1 MFDTASVASLA
12 KHQPVAELEDVAV
25 ATTRDQSTVLHG
37 PSFYTAPT
45 HTPMASPRQLADRG
59 VAVVVSDVLRRRRP
73 GNMCAVTLVRRWWP
87 IVAFIAAA
95 LALQTILL
103 REYDAHGHAAAHLS
117 SAKVVFFGSALIA
130 IVLWSTPSARRYP
143 DVWIAC
149 GAWIAALVGVAIGNL
164 RVVDAIGGADW
175 TDEQA
180 DALGAGLRGFE
191 SGHDLSEISSWLGIA
206 AAIVLTMVLVIRR
219 QVGTG
224 VAIGAVVF
232 SLVFPRWIIPGAG
245 VLIVAVALC
254 IARGR
259 RPQVAT

>member
-1 MFDTASVASLA
+1 
-12 KHQPVAELEDVAV
+12 
-25 ATTRDQSTVLHG
+25 
-37 PSFYTAPT
+37 
-45 HTPMASPRQLADRG
+45 
-59 VAVVVSDVLRRRRP
+59 
-73 GNMCAVTLVRRWWP
+73 MCAVTLVRRWWP
-87 IVAFIAAA
+87 IIAFVAAA
-95 LALQTILL
+95 LALQAILL

-117 SAKVVFFGSALIA
+117 SAKVVIFGSALIA

-180 DALGAGLRGFE
+180 DVLGAGLRGFE
-191 SGHDLSEISSWLGIA
+191 SGHDLSEISSWLGVA
-206 AAIVLTMVLVIRR
+206 A
-219 QVGTG
+219 
-224 VAIGAVVF
+224 AIGAVVL